1 MTFTIDV
8 VDQNTV
14 TIFQSLPDLALVG
27 NNVLD
32 LLRTLPGFQAAAQ
45 SPTQAVSASP
55 TIARA
60 PSSASIS
67 GIVHDESNAMIPGV
81 TVSLTHLD
89 TGQTLTVTSDE
100 TGRYE
105 FSSIQ
110 GKYRL
115 TASLPGFR
123 TTTINDLSIGSSQSQ
138 QDVTLIVGFEPR
150 ILVVPT
156 PDPPETRTIAVAP
169 LPIIERDPQKGI
181 ATGIVRGP
189 DGKPAAR
196 LRVAVVTP
204 PETPGDRASTS
215 LSVQTE
221 TDEQGRYVLQG
232 IPRGR
237 YMIAAGRVDNPTY
250 FPGTLDMARAT
261 ILSIEPGMFFTELN
275 FSTTVRNERPLD
287 ASTNTTASRSDPGP
301 GPCVPN
307 TARCTLLHRVQ

>member
-1 MTFTIDV
+1 
-8 VDQNTV
+8 
-14 TIFQSLPDLALVG
+14 
-27 NNVLD
+27 
-32 LLRTLPGFQAAAQ
+32 
-45 SPTQAVSASP
+45 
-55 TIARA
+55 
-60 PSSASIS
+60 
-67 GIVHDESNAMIPGV
+67 MIPGV

-156 PDPPETRTIAVAP
+156 TDPPETRTIAVAP